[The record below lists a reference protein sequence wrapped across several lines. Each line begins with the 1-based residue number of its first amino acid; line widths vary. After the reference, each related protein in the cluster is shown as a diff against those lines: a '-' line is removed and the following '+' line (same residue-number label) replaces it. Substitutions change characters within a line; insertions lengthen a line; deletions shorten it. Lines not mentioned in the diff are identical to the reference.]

1 MLSALN
7 CFVIKVLL
15 IAGGKD
21 KNDDFQ
27 FCHNLDNVKIALLYG
42 ENKDILK
49 SLFAGE
55 KIDTKLY
62 QTLDQVVDNLESHL
76 SKIDFDSI
84 FTWII

>member
-1 MLSALN
+1 M
-7 CFVIKVLL
+7 
-15 IAGGKD
+15 
-21 KNDDFQ
+21 
-27 FCHNLDNVKIALLYG
+27 G

-76 SKIDFDSI
+76 SKIDLILFSPGSSSLDQYNNFEERKSLQRI
-84 FTWII
+84 NEEMVY